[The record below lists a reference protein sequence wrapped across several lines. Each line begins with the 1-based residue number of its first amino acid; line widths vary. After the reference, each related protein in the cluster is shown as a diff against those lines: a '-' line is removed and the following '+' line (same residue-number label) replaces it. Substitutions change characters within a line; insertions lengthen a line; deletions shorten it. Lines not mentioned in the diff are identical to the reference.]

1 MRVLLLFSTVL
12 FLFLNACT
20 KDSATVENSDLVTVN
35 SLEDFQNRTKTGAS
49 LVFFHAT
56 WCSLCANQ
64 RPKVEAL
71 LQDNDLKNVF
81 FGQVDFEKNTPIVD
95 AYNVNGFPTIL
106 ILKDGVVRHALTGS
120 NNSTAKLKELIQAL

>member
-1 MRVLLLFSTVL
+1 MRIFLLLNTALFLLFS
-12 FLFLNACT
+12 ACS
-20 KDSATVENSDLVTVN
+20 KDSVTAENSDLVNVN
-35 SLEDFQNRTKTGAS
+35 SLEDFENRTKTGAS

-71 LQDNDLKNVF
+71 LQDNDLDNVF
-81 FGQVDFEKNTPIVD
+81 FGQVDFEKNKPIVD